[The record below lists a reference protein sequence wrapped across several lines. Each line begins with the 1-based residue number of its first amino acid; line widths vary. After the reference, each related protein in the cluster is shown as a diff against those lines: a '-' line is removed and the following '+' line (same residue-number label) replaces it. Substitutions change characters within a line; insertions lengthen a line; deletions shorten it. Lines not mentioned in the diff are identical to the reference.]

1 MTLAF
6 LDANIQTYAAGRA
19 HPLQGPS
26 RRILALAA
34 ANPDAFVT
42 DAEVIQE
49 LLHRYLALR
58 IWPAGRESVEEFAE
72 LIRGR
77 VEPMFAGDVQL
88 ATRLADRYDGLSAR
102 DLVHASVMHRIGC
115 SKIITAD
122 TGFDLIDGIER
133 LDPMLVE
140 EWADTL
146 TESP

>member
-19 HPLQGPS
+19 HPLRGPS
-26 RRILALAA
+26 RRILTLAA
-34 ANPDAFVT
+34 ANSDAFVT

-72 LIRGR
+72 LMRGR
-77 VEPMFAGDVQL
+77 VQPMFATDVQR
-88 ATRLADRYDGLSAR
+88 AAQLADQYDGLSAR
-102 DLVHASVMHRIGC
+102 DLVHTSVMYRIGC
-115 SKIITAD
+115 SRIITAD
-122 TGFDLIDGIER
+122 TGFDRIEGIER

-140 EWADTL
+140 QWAPSITG
-146 TESP
+146 SA